1 MLRFNSLLT
10 NKTKIVEDWYFKHF
24 GTRIRDWEIF
34 NYIVLKIQDDDSNL
48 PTVKEIEDVFCIIS
62 CPCEIEYDPETV
74 INIKKECLRKK
85 GCFYNCM
92 QFLFVYEF
100 YYLNKIIPTDEE
112 LQEIIQ
118 RYTEFTNDPEEF
130 HQKDK
135 VHVPVLNLDK
145 LYPIVKDTYI
155 NENCSLCQEEIGSS
169 SFYKI
174 PPCNHMFHACAEK
187 CLGTS
192 TVINWLS
199 KNNFCPNCKTKV
211 QINLHD

>member
-1 MLRFNSLLT
+1 MLRFNSIIT
-10 NKTKIVEDWYFKHF
+10 NKIKIAERWYQQTF
-24 GTRIRDWEIF
+24 GTKLQDWDIF
-34 NYIVLKIQDDDSNL
+34 NFILLKIEDNDENL
-48 PTVKEIEDVFCIIS
+48 PTIEELENEFCIIS
-62 CPCEIEYDPETV
+62 CPCEVEYDPETV
-74 INIKKECLRKK
+74 INIKKECLRKR

-92 QFLFVYEF
+92 QFLFVYEY
-100 YYLNKIIPTDEE
+100 YYLNRIIPTDDE

-118 RYTEFTNDPEEF
+118 RYSDFTRDPEEF

-145 LYPIVKDTYI
+145 LSPIVKDTYI

-169 SFYKI
+169 SFYKL
-174 PPCNHMFHACAEK
+174 PPCNHLFHACAEK

-192 TVINWLS
+192 TIMNWLS

-211 QINLHD
+211 QIQD